1 MADDLRLYFMEC
13 AMDHYNK
20 TALPGLIYS
29 AAEVANSTRKMRCI
43 VEGHGAT
50 LVTGHSSGSWLDF
63 MKPPGYYS

>member
-29 AAEVANSTRKMRCI
+29 AAEIANSTRKIRRI

-50 LVTGHSSGSWLDF
+50 LVTGHYPNEWPDF
-63 MKPPGYYS
+63 KTPPGYYS